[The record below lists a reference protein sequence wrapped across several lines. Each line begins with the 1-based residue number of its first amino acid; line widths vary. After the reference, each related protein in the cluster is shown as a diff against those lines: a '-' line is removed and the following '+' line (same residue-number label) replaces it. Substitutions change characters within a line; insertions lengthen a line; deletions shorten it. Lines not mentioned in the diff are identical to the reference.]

1 MKSKFPWQQ
10 SRSNIPKGLLLGH
23 DEVRAE
29 LVRATE
35 MQGRVGDAAAE
46 VARLCLP
53 HFEHEEKSL
62 FPILSILPEMAA
74 GIVRPEMAEI
84 LPMVSAFKAWHETA
98 DEQHQSI
105 ANAIHGM
112 LVAAYR
118 EDNRE
123 IIEFGYCLRVHER
136 LEDDVIYPTALM
148 IGNYVQDRLGA

>member
-1 MKSKFPWQQ
+1 MKPKFPLQQ
-10 SRSNIPKGLLLGH
+10 SRLSLPKALLLGH
-23 DEVRAE
+23 DEARAE

-35 MQGRVGDAAAE
+35 MRGSVGDAAGK

-62 FPILSILPEMAA
+62 FPILSILPEVAA

-84 LPMVSAFKAWHETA
+84 LPMISSFRAWHETA
-98 DEQHQSI
+98 DEQHRSI